1 MFHFVCALLTIKE
14 RGRAK
19 CVSIQFKVWIGPTPS
34 LLFKDLQILQ
44 TKLALDSIL
53 ITLMFSEHFCGEHT
67 RVLWVNLFS
76 QRSMDGISF
85 RPFHKEPWLTKYSL
99 SKESELLTYALSHWW
114 GVIFQNKETHQG
126 QSQHDDDENDG
137 FWSYGIYAGNPRSFI
152 RSFHLIKEFLFSQFL
167 ESEETKRRR
176 RDSPGR
182 NCRSKR
188 DSGTF

>member
-1 MFHFVCALLTIKE
+1 MSLFVVCYSLGAENIQLVMFYFVCALLTIKE
-14 RGRAK
+14 RARAK

-44 TKLALDSIL
+44 TKLRIYPNH
-53 ITLMFSEHFCGEHT
+53 IMFSEHFLLGKPT
-67 RVLWVNLFS
+67 RVLCANLFS

-152 RSFHLIKEFLFSQFL
+152 RSFHLIKEF
-167 ESEETKRRR
+167 
-176 RDSPGR
+176 
-182 NCRSKR
+182 
-188 DSGTF
+188 